1 MEAIRPVGGQ
11 RQNDNFLSNSEN
23 SLVNDLP
30 PPPEPFPLHLLS
42 KNASSS
48 TDSRIESD
56 QINPSIFMKLVIK
69 RLRSVQRSCIDA
81 LSALLPDHAAQ
92 NGDVDW
98 DPSLAADSDCQLA
111 QALMELLEAT
121 YELESLTPTPA
132 GPALQE
138 ERGVG
143 VVRGEIA
150 SLGNLTTQLDRL
162 QSARVASRPQT
173 PIIGTYSGADPAMSM
188 VRLELVWARL
198 ESLNLAIV
206 ELSHQ
211 RHQQSAENREASPPS
226 YETYHDGSHELP
238 QYSEVNPD
246 TSSASLA
253 KSADL
258 PKLKDNSKSPSS
270 LGPSTTQTSANREKM
285 LNELEA
291 VTSAIERLY
300 GVSPQLSNQRVEQR
314 PQAPSS
320 AEGRRN
326 RNNEIADVKA
336 NERVDEE
343 QKMKELN
350 EIWRQLQDVRRKREE
365 MEGQRA
371 DFSTSHSRSKERYIT
386 QLIEKAEKQRLSS
399 QDSEI
404 GPIDIEL
411 AKARELRDRDHF
423 LRDLIEQFADR
434 RLDNQD
440 AIALA
445 EDRSAARLAKKQ
457 ALISALITHTQTTGL
472 SSQNSP
478 LTSEGKLAENRSAFV
493 NQLAENSSAGRL
505 HDQDSLPPIS
515 KEDDIMKAGGEKD
528 PMEIVTVKDFLA
540 SSRPPISQSE
550 AHVRES
556 VEKRERSN
564 SEGGGKRRVVSKITG
579 MVRKGSVHLGLKSTF
594 STDQNNVTY
603 VVEHQENLKSLQV
616 LVHGVGISSDLE
628 LNIQTLSSNSGSTK
642 AAIIT
647 SKKDP
652 SLSID
657 VVLPVSVYSDQTM
670 PLVPQSLYQ
679 EAKLSALPTPAAS
692 NALMITHALSAPDF
706 RSMKPTVLCCTICQ
720 RHLAGLPFSRDLK
733 QAYKDLPSDHWAE
746 MIDIWMCHDDPAF
759 TARLAGMTEEGFWP
773 RDGGVLVGG
782 SYVLLEETRGK
793 WETLQKGVQKE
804 TEPWRLINCS
814 CGEVVGKQRV
824 DDGKPGSGTLR
835 FSKWAVGLL
844 DDDDSVITRFP
855 LSVFVVSDMLELAQA
870 HASFRFII
878 SEEETGDQKLYA
890 SILWLFNAS
899 TSVSYFKP
907 TPTSAQTSS
916 LRSSFTV
923 SQASD
928 RRSVRSR
935 RSSAAGSITTN
946 NSERNGGCAKDDG
959 RGKSI
964 KAVKIMYKIMD
975 DSTHFDKL
983 PGFCPGGQIEHLTYS
998 HEVCSR
1004 LITTLKESTSVYPL
1018 ARRSMGAFDVGFLE
1032 RA

>member
-1 MEAIRPVGGQ
+1 M
-11 RQNDNFLSNSEN
+11 
-23 SLVNDLP
+23 
-30 PPPEPFPLHLLS
+30 
-42 KNASSS
+42 
-48 TDSRIESD
+48 
-56 QINPSIFMKLVIK
+56 
-69 RLRSVQRSCIDA
+69 QRSCIDA

-98 DPSLAADSDCQLA
+98 DPSLAADSDGQLA

-121 YELESLTPTPA
+121 YELESLTPSPA

-143 VVRGEIA
+143 VVSGEIA

-173 PIIGTYSGADPAMSM
+173 PIIGTYSDAAAPHPAMSM

-198 ESLNLAIV
+198 ESLSLAIV
-206 ELSHQ
+206 ELSRQ

-246 TSSASLA
+246 TSSASVA

-258 PKLKDNSKSPSS
+258 PKLKDNSRSPSS
-270 LGPSTTQTSANREKM
+270 LEPSRAQTCANREKM

-300 GVSPQLSNQRVEQR
+300 GVSPQLSNQRVELR

-320 AEGRRN
+320 AEGRHD
-326 RNNEIADVKA
+326 RNNEIADVKS

-371 DFSTSHSRSKERYIT
+371 DFSTSQSRSKERFIT
-386 QLIEKAEKQRLSS
+386 QLIEQAEKQRFSS

-411 AKARELRDRDHF
+411 AKARELKDRDHF
-423 LRDLIEQFADR
+423 LRDLIEQSADR

-440 AIALA
+440 VIALA
-445 EDRSAARLAKKQ
+445 DDRSAARLPKKQ
-457 ALISALITHTQTTGL
+457 ALISALVTHSQTTGL

-478 LTSEGKLAENRSAFV
+478 LTSECKLAESPFAFV
-493 NQLAENSSAGRL
+493 SQLVENSSAGRL
-505 HDQDSLPPIS
+505 HDQDPLPPIS
-515 KEDDIMKAGGEKD
+515 KGDDTMEACGEKD
-528 PMEIVTVKDFLA
+528 SMEIVTVKDFLA

-550 AHVRES
+550 ANVRES
-556 VEKRERSN
+556 MKKSERSN
-564 SEGGGKRRVVSKITG
+564 IEGGGKRRVVSKITG
-579 MVRKGSVHLGLKSTF
+579 MVKKGSVHLGLKSTF

-628 LNIQTLSSNSGSTK
+628 LNIQTLSSSSGSTK

-720 RHLAGLPFSRDLK
+720 RHLAGLPFYRDLK

-793 WETLQKGVQKE
+793 WETLQKGIQKE

-878 SEEETGDQKLYA
+878 SEEETGDQKLY
-890 SILWLFNAS
+890 LWLFNAS

-907 TPTSAQTSS
+907 TPTSAQTSP

-923 SQASD
+923 SQSSD
-928 RRSVRSR
+928 RRSVRLR

-946 NSERNGGCAKDDG
+946 NSERNGGSSRDDG
-959 RGKSI
+959 SGKSI
-964 KAVKIMYKIMD
+964 KAVKIMYKIVD
-975 DSTHFDKL
+975 ESTHLDKL

-998 HEVCSR
+998 HEVCST

-1018 ARRSMGAFDVGFLE
+1018 ARRSMGAFHVGFLE

>member
-48 TDSRIESD
+48 TDSRVESD
-56 QINPSIFMKLVIK
+56 QILVIK

-98 DPSLAADSDCQLA
+98 DPSLAADSDGQLA

-121 YELESLTPTPA
+121 YELESLTPSPA

-143 VVRGEIA
+143 VVSGEIA

-173 PIIGTYSGADPAMSM
+173 PIIGTYSDAAAPHPAMSM

-198 ESLNLAIV
+198 ESLSLAIV
-206 ELSHQ
+206 ELSRQ

-246 TSSASLA
+246 TSSASVA

-258 PKLKDNSKSPSS
+258 PKLKDNSRSPSS
-270 LGPSTTQTSANREKM
+270 LEPSRAQTCANREKM

-300 GVSPQLSNQRVEQR
+300 GVSPQLSNQRVELR

-320 AEGRRN
+320 AEGRHD
-326 RNNEIADVKA
+326 RNNEIADVKS

-371 DFSTSHSRSKERYIT
+371 DFSTSQSRSKERFIT
-386 QLIEKAEKQRLSS
+386 QLIEQAEKQRFSS

-411 AKARELRDRDHF
+411 AKARELKDRDHF
-423 LRDLIEQFADR
+423 LRDLIEQSADR

-440 AIALA
+440 VIALA
-445 EDRSAARLAKKQ
+445 DDRSAARLPKKQ
-457 ALISALITHTQTTGL
+457 ALISALVTHSQTTGL

-478 LTSEGKLAENRSAFV
+478 LTSECKLAESPFAFV
-493 NQLAENSSAGRL
+493 SQLVENSSAGRL
-505 HDQDSLPPIS
+505 HDQDPLPPIS
-515 KEDDIMKAGGEKD
+515 KGDDTMEACGEKD
-528 PMEIVTVKDFLA
+528 SMEIVTVKDFLA

-550 AHVRES
+550 ANVRES
-556 VEKRERSN
+556 MKKSERSN
-564 SEGGGKRRVVSKITG
+564 IEGGGKRRVVSKITG
-579 MVRKGSVHLGLKSTF
+579 MVKKGSVHLGLKSTF

-628 LNIQTLSSNSGSTK
+628 LNIQTLSSSSGSTK

-720 RHLAGLPFSRDLK
+720 RHLAGLPFYRDLK

-793 WETLQKGVQKE
+793 WETLQKGIQKE

-878 SEEETGDQKLYA
+878 SEEETGDQKLY
-890 SILWLFNAS
+890 LWLFNAS

-907 TPTSAQTSS
+907 TPTSAQTSP

-923 SQASD
+923 SQSSD
-928 RRSVRSR
+928 RRSVRLR

-946 NSERNGGCAKDDG
+946 NSERNGGSSRDDG
-959 RGKSI
+959 SGKSI
-964 KAVKIMYKIMD
+964 KAVKIMYKIVD
-975 DSTHFDKL
+975 ESTHLDKL

-998 HEVCSR
+998 HEVCST

-1018 ARRSMGAFDVGFLE
+1018 ARRSMGAFHVGFLE